1 MKKGITILLLVIVA
15 LSARAQVKTV
25 TTFLGSPTKRADHL
39 YQSEYYQEAIELYQR
54 ALTKHPKDVRLKL
67 QIAECYRKLN
77 NPEQAAQWYSQVIY
91 NELVVTP
98 EHQFHYAQ
106 ALMSTGRVRQAE
118 MWYAQYYQ
126 NDTTD
131 KRALH
136 KLRSISQRATFYRDS
151 LLYEVQPLRI
161 NSPVTEFAPAW
172 YQKGLVFVSARDTK
186 LPIKQVFRW
195 DETPYLEMFFTE
207 IDSSGNTNRPKL
219 FATGLNSTYHE
230 GPAVFYDSSTRA
242 IFTRNI
248 NQKKKKKA
256 TRTLG
261 LFTARQNGI
270 GWSQPAPL
278 ALNNPAYS
286 VGHPAVSEDGKTL
299 YFVSD
304 MPGGLGGTDLYVS
317 RQENGAW
324 TEPENLGR
332 PINTEGN
339 EMFPFLHQGQTLY
352 FSSDG
357 HPGLGGI
364 DLYKCEVGGS
374 VVDNMGY
381 PVNSPYDDFSLV
393 LNDEGKQG
401 FFASNRG
408 GQAGND
414 DLYRVDINLQT
425 LKLLVVDEKT
435 QEPLPDAEVIFIGNG
450 MLEAVALTD
459 SAGLVRVDV
468 NPYFSRLIDVEK
480 EEYQGNAIIL
490 DSAALLTQSKE
501 YQLVIPL
508 RRETGTIDLTARLYN
523 KLTNETLTNT
533 LVYLVN
539 VATGDT
545 ISQVTNELGIVQ
557 AKVDDISSYQ
567 FSGEIDGSPWQYPI
581 IEASALNAQGKNQIS
596 IPINLHATTSPLQV
610 VALDAD
616 TNQPVEW
623 ATVRLIEDGLQR
635 ALLRTNHQGT
645 ALFDA
650 DPSRS
655 YLVSVEPL
663 LHYDDVV
670 IVMADEFEPGVE
682 HRVELRLQQAE
693 GAVTIEAQLYDSLTK
708 VPLANTLVSV
718 KNEATG
724 KSTTVFSDEQGTIRM
739 KVERGVTYRVVGQS
753 EAKKE
758 SGGTLVSI
766 SKEESAEVL
775 DRKIPVYQPQTY
787 DGLLAEADQGSARGR
802 AETTVGED
810 SVSEVDLKNATF
822 VMINSHPT
830 RHENNQR
837 WVELGDGIY
846 QLLNEDGAWYLKND
860 EKKKLLNNSD
870 LLTQHGGPTPNS
882 KQVIIENVYFAF
894 DEYVISTTAAAEL
907 DKIVA
912 LMQRQSSLRLEA
924 STHTDVR
931 GSKMYNRSLSQK
943 RAQAVLAY
951 LVKQGVEEERIYLNF
966 YGENRPLQTCEQNG
980 CTEEIHRMNRRAEFL
995 LNFI

>member
-15 LSARAQVKTV
+15 LSARAQVKTI
-25 TTFLGSPTKRADHL
+25 TTYLGSPTKRADHL

-54 ALTKHPKDVRLKL
+54 ALTKHPKEVRLKL

-91 NELVVTP
+91 NEMVVTP

-126 NDTTD
+126 NDTTNEQA
-131 KRALH
+131 RH
-136 KLRSISQRATFYRDS
+136 KLRSISQWATFYRDS

-161 NSPVTEFAPAW
+161 NSPATEFAPAW
-172 YQKGLVFVSARDTK
+172 YQEGLVFISARDTK

-195 DETPYLEMFFTE
+195 NETPYLEMFYAK
-207 IDSSGNTNRPKL
+207 IDSSGNANRPKL
-219 FATGLNSTYHE
+219 FGTGLGSAYHE
-230 GPAVFYDSSTRA
+230 GPAVFYDSSTQA

-248 NQKKKKKA
+248 NQKKRKKA

-261 LFTARQNGI
+261 LFTAHQNPT
-270 GWSQPAPL
+270 GWSQPTPL
-278 ALNNPAYS
+278 TLNNSEYS
-286 VGHPAVSEDGKTL
+286 LGHPAVSEDGKTL

-317 RQENGAW
+317 RQENGTW
-324 TEPENLGR
+324 SEPENLGR

-339 EMFPFLHQGQTLY
+339 EMFPFLYQGQTLY

-357 HPGLGGI
+357 HQGLGGL

-374 VVDNMGY
+374 VVDNIGY

-393 LNDEGKQG
+393 LNNEGRQG

-414 DLYRVDINLQT
+414 DLYRVDINLKT
-425 LKLLVVDEKT
+425 LELLVVDEKT
-435 QEPLPDAEVIFIGNG
+435 QEPLSDAEVILIGNG

-459 SAGLVRVDV
+459 STGRVRVDV

-480 EEYQGNAIIL
+480 EAYQGNAIIL
-490 DSAALLTQSKE
+490 DSAALLTQPE
-501 YQLVIPL
+501 GYQRVIPL
-508 RRETGTIDLTARLYN
+508 RRETGTVDLTARLYN
-523 KLTNETLTNT
+523 KLTNETLANT
-533 LVYLVN
+533 LVHLVN
-539 VATGDT
+539 IATGDT
-545 ISQVTNELGIVQ
+545 ISQVTNELGEIQ

-567 FSGEIDGSPWQYPI
+567 FSGEIEDSPWQYPI

-596 IPINLHATTSPLQV
+596 IPINLHANTSPLRV

-616 TNQPVEW
+616 TDQPVEW
-623 ATVRLIEDGLQR
+623 ATVRLIEDGQQR
-635 ALLRTNHQGT
+635 ALLRTNHKGT

-655 YLVSVEPL
+655 YLISVEPL
-663 LHYDDVV
+663 LHYDDVA

-693 GAVTIEAQLYDSLTK
+693 GVVTIEAQLYDSLTK
-708 VPLANTLVSV
+708 APLANTLVSV
-718 KNEATG
+718 KNEVTG
-724 KSTTVFSDEQGTIRM
+724 KATTVFSDEQGTIRM
-739 KVERGVTYRVVGQS
+739 KVERGATYRVVGQA

-766 SKEESAEVL
+766 PKEESAEVL
-775 DRKIPVYQPQTY
+775 DRKISVYQPQTY
-787 DGLLAEADQGSARGR
+787 DGLLAEADQESTKVRTK
-802 AETTVGED
+802 TTTAED
-810 SVSEVDLKNATF
+810 SVSETALENATF
-822 VMINSHPT
+822 IMINSHPT
-830 RHENNQR
+830 HHDNNQR
-837 WVELGDGIY
+837 WVELSDGIY
-846 QLLNEDGAWYLKND
+846 QLLNEDGEWYLKNE
-860 EKKKLLNNSD
+860 EKKKRVSNGD
-870 LLTQHGGPTPNS
+870 LLTQQGWTAPNS
-882 KQVIIENVYFAF
+882 ELVVVENVYFAF
-894 DEYVISTTAAAEL
+894 DKYVISATAATEL

-912 LMQRQSSLRLEA
+912 LMQRQSSLKLEA

-931 GSKMYNRSLSQK
+931 GSKIYNRILSQK
-943 RAQAVLAY
+943 RAQAVQAY

-966 YGENRPLQTCEQNG
+966 YGEDRPLQTCEKNG
-980 CTEEIHRMNRRAEFL
+980 CSEEVHRMNRRAEFL